1 MKKRL
6 LVMNGSRIVEIE
18 QGDGKWQTETV
29 AKANGVKPGIYNIS
43 LASQA
48 DKAKEYTGI
57 ILHTDKSSVYQQIGK
72 NSYVSHNREDFGKV
86 PDVGQL
92 KTVSYDSKG
101 KAVVTEATTVKLGL
115 SR

>member
-6 LVMNGSRIVEIE
+6 LVMNGSRLVQFE

-48 DKAKEYTGI
+48 DKAKEYAGI
-57 ILHTDKSSVYQQIGK
+57 ILHSDKSTIYQQIGK

-101 KAVVTEATTVKLGL
+101 KAVVTEAATVKLGL

>member
-6 LVMNGSRIVEIE
+6 LVMNGSRIVETE
-18 QGDGKWQTETV
+18 QGDGKWKTDSV

-48 DKAKEYTGI
+48 DKTKEYTGV
-57 ILHTDKSSVYQQIGK
+57 ILHSDKVSVYQQVGK
-72 NSYVSHNREDFGKV
+72 NSYVSHNRDDFAKV

-92 KTVSYDSKG
+92 KTISYDSKD
-101 KAVVTEATTVKLGL
+101 KAVVTEAATVKLGL